1 VNGFTTFAS
10 AAAARDATSNYKQDQ
25 YLMPYA
31 LSWNFGVQ
39 HVFHNDYTLEVRYLG
54 TKGVHLPAQTQI
66 NMGKSTSS
74 SVHIPTYLS
83 MPSAQTLAAL
93 PYTVNDLFKVDA
105 VLPAW
110 QPYFDNG
117 PITSYAF
124 RGNSIYHGLAIEFT
138 RRFAKGLLYKTAYT
152 WSHNLD
158 DSTADIKSTL
168 LSPRRPQDFTDM
180 RAEWSSSFLDHR
192 HRFTE
197 TAIYETP
204 WFRSRSNKL
213 VRYALGG
220 FILSGTYTFE
230 SPQYAT
236 VQSGLDSNLNGDS
249 ASDRTVVNPNGVPNS
264 GSGVTPVNVN
274 GVKVAMGDPSTV
286 AYVAIN
292 ANAQYIVAGYG
303 AVATGGRQTL
313 ALRPINNF
321 DIQIKKVF
329 PIGEVR
335 KLELAAQLFNAFNHP
350 QYTAGFTNNVQQNR
364 TVGASQQNVL
374 IPGNALF
381 NRPDLAFSSNPR
393 LVQLT
398 ARFQF

>member
-1 VNGFTTFAS
+1 
-10 AAAARDATSNYKQDQ
+10 
-25 YLMPYA
+25 
-31 LSWNFGVQ
+31 
-39 HVFHNDYTLEVRYLG
+39 
-54 TKGVHLPAQTQI
+54 
-66 NMGKSTSS
+66 
-74 SVHIPTYLS
+74 
-83 MPSAQTLAAL
+83 
-93 PYTVNDLFKVDA
+93 
-105 VLPAW
+105 
-110 QPYFDNG
+110 
-117 PITSYAF
+117 
-124 RGNSIYHGLAIEFT
+124 
-138 RRFAKGLLYKTAYT
+138 
-152 WSHNLD
+152 
-158 DSTADIKSTL
+158 
-168 LSPRRPQDFTDM
+168 M

-204 WFRSRSNKL
+204 WFRGHSNSL

-220 FILSGTYTFE
+220 YILGGTYTFE

-249 ASDRTVVNPNGVPNS
+249 ASDRTIVNPNGVPNS
-264 GSGVTPVNVN
+264 GSGVTPVNAN
-274 GVKVAMGDPSTV
+274 GVKVAMGDPATV
-286 AYVAIN
+286 AYIAIN
-292 ANAQYIVAGYG
+292 PNAQYIVAGYG

-364 TVGASQQNVL
+364 TLGASQQNVL
-374 IPGNALF
+374 IPSSALF
-381 NRPDLAFSSNPR
+381 NRPDLAFSSNSR
-393 LVQLT
+393 LVQVT